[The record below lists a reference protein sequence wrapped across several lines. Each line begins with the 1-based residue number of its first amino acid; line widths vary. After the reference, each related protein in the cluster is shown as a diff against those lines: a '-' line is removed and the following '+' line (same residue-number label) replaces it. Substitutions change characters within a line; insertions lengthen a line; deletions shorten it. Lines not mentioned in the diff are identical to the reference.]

1 MLNQSYFALEDDYD
15 LYYRGWALEV
25 GKTYIAHVYSKIKS
39 DIYMLLIHFDFS
51 FSEIFLLWSKSH
63 CFPLAIK

>member
-25 GKTYIAHVYSKIKS
+25 GKTYIAHVYSKKRVIFTCCWF
-39 DIYMLLIHFDFS
+39 ILIFPFQKYFYYDQKA
-51 FSEIFLLWSKSH
+51 IAFL
-63 CFPLAIK
+63 